1 MKKYMTK
8 MKKQLAYLLLAA
20 TSLLCLWSCSND
32 DGEAPQL
39 KGTETQVPIT
49 ITFGGAWDTDNATSR
64 VAPPEQG
71 DGYRSID
78 EIKDIDRV
86 RIITFRRKDA
96 SVAGTASGQFVYD
109 PTNDVVITYLQED
122 EEDKRKK
129 AHAQL
134 VKAYGYE
141 YRVVAIAYPSA
152 QEEWFDLN
160 TNLDGLTFDDFEM
173 TIKGQETSAAGEF
186 NLDGG
191 LLNPTINF
199 HKDIF
204 NVMFTPHFFYGYCHL
219 ENSNDP
225 VIKFGETE
233 EEKAAPLTGIL
244 YRAVAKVEVNLK
256 VQKYDFYGVD
266 YNIEHA
272 ALLMDSV
279 YAKTSMSS
287 YDDFLSP
294 KNPYNGKKKYT
305 VVDYYEGNVPDEG
318 KTMTM
323 TVYVLPTK
331 TKLGLA
337 VYYTVLGIA
346 HTRAAWFSA
355 KDLSYA
361 DGATG
366 VISPDVHGD
375 EFYFRRNHKY
385 VITGDTNDANF
396 DN

>member
-1 MKKYMTK
+1 MTK

-20 TSLLCLWSCSND
+20 TSLCLWSCNND

-71 DGYRSID
+71 DGLVNSSID
-78 EIKDIDRV
+78 EIEDIDRV

-96 SVAGTASGQFVYD
+96 SVAGTANGQFVYD
-109 PTNDVVITYLQED
+109 PTNDVITTCRQED
-122 EEDKRKK
+122 EDQRME

-152 QEEWFDLN
+152 QEGWFDLN
-160 TNLDGLTFDDFEM
+160 TNLDGLTFDEFEM
-173 TIKGQETSAAGEF
+173 TITGQETSAAGAF

-191 LLNPTINF
+191 LNLTINF

-233 EEKAAPLTGIL
+233 KEKAAPLTGIL
-244 YRAVAKVEVNLK
+244 YRAVAKVEVNLR
-256 VQKYDFYGVD
+256 VQKYDYGIE
-266 YNIEHA
+266 YNIQHA
-272 ALLMDSV
+272 ALLMNNV
-279 YAKTSMSS
+279 YANTGMSS

-294 KNPYNGKKKYT
+294 ENPYNDKEYT
-305 VVDYYEGNVPDEG
+305 VVDYEENVPSKDE
-318 KTMTM
+318 TMTM

-337 VYYTVLGIA
+337 IYYTILAIPY
-346 HTRAAWFSA
+346 TRAAWFSA
-355 KDLSYA
+355 NDLSYA

-366 VISPDVHGD
+366 VISPDVHED

>member
-1 MKKYMTK
+1 MTK

-20 TSLLCLWSCSND
+20 TSLCLWSCSND

-71 DGYRSID
+71 DGLVDSRID
-78 EIKDIDRV
+78 EIEDIDRV

-96 SVAGTASGQFVYD
+96 SVAGTANGQFVYD
-109 PTNDVVITYLQED
+109 PTNDVVTTCQQDDED
-122 EEDKRKK
+122 ERKE

-141 YRVVAIAYPSA
+141 YRVVAIAYPSE
-152 QEEWFDLN
+152 QEGWFDLN
-160 TNLDGLTFDDFEM
+160 TNLDGLTFDKFEM
-173 TIKGQETSAAGEF
+173 TITGQETSAAGAF
-186 NLDGG
+186 NRDKGIS
-191 LLNPTINF
+191 LNIKF

-219 ENSNDP
+219 KNSDEP

-233 EEKAAPLTGIL
+233 EEKTAPLTGIL
-244 YRAVAKVEVNLK
+244 YRAVAKVEVKLT
-256 VQKYDFYGVD
+256 VGKYNNHD
-266 YNIEHA
+266 IEHA
-272 ALLMDSV
+272 ALLMNNV

-294 KNPYNGKKKYT
+294 ENPYNDKEYT
-305 VVDYYEGNVPDEG
+305 VVDYEENVPNEG
-318 KTMTM
+318 ETMTM

-337 VYYTVLGIA
+337 VYYTVLA
-346 HTRAAWFSA
+346 PHTRAAWFSA

-385 VITGDTNDANF
+385 EISGTTNDANF

>member
-1 MKKYMTK
+1 

-49 ITFGGAWDTDNATSR
+49 ITFGGAWDTDNDKSR

-71 DGYRSID
+71 DGLVNSDIKEID
-78 EIKDIDRV
+78 DIDRV

-96 SVAGTASGQFVYD
+96 SVAGTANGQFVYD
-109 PTNDVVITYLQED
+109 PTNDVITTCRQED
-122 EEDKRKK
+122 EDQRKE

-152 QEEWFDLN
+152 QEGWFDLN
-160 TNLDGLTFDDFEM
+160 TNLDGLTFDEFEM
-173 TIKGQETSAAGEF
+173 TIKGQETSAAGVFDSNE
-186 NLDGG
+186 
-191 LLNPTINF
+191 I
-199 HKDIF
+199 

-219 ENSNDP
+219 ENSDEP
-225 VIKFGETE
+225 IIKFGETE
-233 EEKAAPLTGIL
+233 EEKTAPLTGIL
-244 YRAVAKVEVNLK
+244 YRAVAKVEVKLT
-256 VQKYDFYGVD
+256 VGKYNNHD
-266 YNIEHA
+266 IKHA
-272 ALLMDSV
+272 ALLMNNV
-279 YAKTSMSS
+279 YANTGMSS

-294 KNPYNGKKKYT
+294 KNPYNGKNYT
-305 VVDYYEGNVPDEG
+305 VVDYEENVPSENE
-318 KTMTM
+318 TMIM

-337 VYYTVLGIA
+337 VYYTFGIA
-346 HTRAAWFSA
+346 YTKYGWFSA

-396 DN
+396 QN

>member
-1 MKKYMTK
+1 MTK

-71 DGYRSID
+71 DGLVNSSID

-109 PTNDVVITYLQED
+109 PTNDVVTTCQQED
-122 EEDKRKK
+122 GDERKE

-152 QEEWFDLN
+152 QEGWFDLN
-160 TNLDGLTFDDFEM
+160 TNLDGLTFDEFEM
-173 TIKGQETSAAGEF
+173 TIKGQETSAAGAF
-186 NLDGG
+186 NRDKDF
-191 LLNPTINF
+191 NPNINF
-199 HKDIF
+199 YKDIF

-219 ENSNDP
+219 KNSNDP

-233 EEKAAPLTGIL
+233 EEKTAPLTGIL
-244 YRAVAKVEVNLK
+244 YRAVAKVEVKLT
-256 VQKYDFYGVD
+256 VGKYNNHD
-266 YNIEHA
+266 IKHA
-272 ALLMDSV
+272 ALLMNNV
-279 YAKTSMSS
+279 YANTGMSS

-294 KNPYNGKKKYT
+294 ENPYNGKNYT
-305 VVDYYEGNVPDEG
+305 VVDYKENVPNEG
-318 KTMTM
+318 ETMTM

-331 TKLGLA
+331 TRLGLA
-337 VYYTVLGIA
+337 VYYTNTIGIA
-346 HTRAAWFSA
+346 YTRAAWFSA

>member
-1 MKKYMTK
+1 MTK

-20 TSLLCLWSCSND
+20 TSLCLWSCSND

-71 DGYRSID
+71 DGLVGDID
-78 EIKDIDRV
+78 EIEDINRV

-96 SVAGTASGQFVYD
+96 SVAGTANGQFVYD
-109 PTNDVVITYLQED
+109 PTNDVVTTCQQED
-122 EEDKRKK
+122 KDERKE

-141 YRVVAIAYPSA
+141 YRVVAIAYPSE
-152 QEEWFDLN
+152 QEGWFDLN
-160 TNLDGLTFDDFEM
+160 TNLDGLTFDEFEM
-173 TIKGQETSAAGEF
+173 TIKGQETSAAGAFDSNE
-186 NLDGG
+186 
-191 LLNPTINF
+191 I
-199 HKDIF
+199 

-219 ENSNDP
+219 KNSDEP
-225 VIKFGETE
+225 IIKFGETE
-233 EEKAAPLTGIL
+233 EEKTAPLTGIL
-244 YRAVAKVEVNLK
+244 YRAVAKVEVQLRVEK
-256 VQKYDFYGVD
+256 YGFLKYD
-266 YNIEHA
+266 IKHA
-272 ALLMDSV
+272 ALLMDNV
-279 YAKTSMSS
+279 YANTGMSS

-294 KNPYNGKKKYT
+294 KNPYNGKNYT
-305 VVDYYEGNVPDEG
+305 VVDYKENVPSENE
-318 KTMTM
+318 TMTM

-337 VYYTVLGIA
+337 VYYTVGIA
-346 HTRAAWFSA
+346 YTKYGWFSA

-366 VISPDVHGD
+366 VISPDVHED

-396 DN
+396 

>member
-1 MKKYMTK
+1 MIK

-20 TSLLCLWSCSND
+20 TSLCLWSCSND

-71 DGYRSID
+71 DGLVNSSID

-96 SVAGTASGQFVYD
+96 SVAGTANGQFVYD
-109 PTNDVVITYLQED
+109 PTNDVITTCRQED
-122 EEDKRKK
+122 KDERME

-152 QEEWFDLN
+152 QEGWFDLN
-160 TNLDGLTFDDFEM
+160 TNLDGLTFDEFEM
-173 TIKGQETSAAGEF
+173 TIKGQETSAAGVFDSDE
-186 NLDGG
+186 
-191 LLNPTINF
+191 I
-199 HKDIF
+199 
-204 NVMFTPHFFYGYCHL
+204 MFTPHFFYGYCHL
-219 ENSNDP
+219 KNSDEP
-225 VIKFGETE
+225 IIKFGETE

-244 YRAVAKVEVNLK
+244 YRAVAKVEVNLE
-256 VQKYDFYGVD
+256 VQQYNFYGVD

-272 ALLMDSV
+272 ALLMNNV
-279 YAKTSMSS
+279 YANTGMSS

-294 KNPYNGKKKYT
+294 KNPYKNYT
-305 VVDYYEGNVPDEG
+305 VVDYEENVPSE
-318 KTMTM
+318 KETMTM

-337 VYYTVLGIA
+337 VYYTVGILPY
-346 HTRAAWFSA
+346 TKYGWFSA

-385 VITGDTNDANF
+385 VISGTTNDANF
-396 DN
+396 

>member
-64 VAPPEQG
+64 VAPPEQE

-96 SVAGTASGQFVYD
+96 SVAGTANGQFVYD

-160 TNLDGLTFDDFEM
+160 TNLDGLTFDKFEM
-173 TIKGQETSAAGEF
+173 TITGQEPSSAAGVF
-186 NLDGG
+186 DSKK
-191 LLNPTINF
+191 I
-199 HKDIF
+199 

-233 EEKAAPLTGIL
+233 EEKTAPLTGIL
-244 YRAVAKVEVNLK
+244 YRAVAKVEVKLT
-256 VQKYDFYGVD
+256 VGKYNNYD
-266 YNIEHA
+266 IKHA

-294 KNPYNGKKKYT
+294 KNPYKDKDKKYT
-305 VVDYYEGNVPDEG
+305 VVDYEEYVPKPNEDETM
-318 KTMTM
+318 TMTM

-337 VYYTVLGIA
+337 IYYTVLGIA
-346 HTRAAWFSA
+346 NTKYGWFSA

-366 VISPDVHGD
+366 VISPDVYRD

-385 VITGDTNDANF
+385 VISGTTNDANF
-396 DN
+396 

>member
-1 MKKYMTK
+1 MTK

-20 TSLLCLWSCSND
+20 TSLCLWSCSND

-71 DGYRSID
+71 DGLVDSRID
-78 EIKDIDRV
+78 EIEDIDRV

-96 SVAGTASGQFVYD
+96 SVAGTANGQFVYD
-109 PTNDVVITYLQED
+109 PTNDVVTTCQQEN
-122 EEDKRKK
+122 EEDVRKK

-152 QEEWFDLN
+152 QEGWFDLN
-160 TNLDGLTFDDFEM
+160 TNLDGLTFDEFEM
-173 TIKGQETSAAGEF
+173 TIKGQETSAAGAF
-186 NLDGG
+186 DRDKG
-191 LLNPTINF
+191 LNIKF

-219 ENSNDP
+219 ENSDDP

-244 YRAVAKVEVNLK
+244 YRAVAKVEVNLE
-256 VQKYDFYGVD
+256 VQKYGFLK

-272 ALLMDSV
+272 ALLMDNV
-279 YAKTSMSS
+279 YANTGMSS

-294 KNPYNGKKKYT
+294 DNPYKDKKYT
-305 VVDYYEGNVPDEG
+305 VVDYEGNVPDEG

-331 TKLGLA
+331 TTLGLA
-337 VYYTVLGIA
+337 VYYTVGIPY
-346 HTRAAWFSA
+346 TKYGWFSA

>member
-1 MKKYMTK
+1 MTK

-20 TSLLCLWSCSND
+20 TSLCLWSCSND

-71 DGYRSID
+71 DGLVNSDIN

-96 SVAGTASGQFVYD
+96 SVAGTESGQFVYD
-109 PTNDVVITYLQED
+109 PTNDVVTTCQQED
-122 EEDKRKK
+122 KDERKE

-141 YRVVAIAYPSA
+141 YRVVAIAYPSE
-152 QEEWFDLN
+152 QEGWFDLN
-160 TNLDGLTFDDFEM
+160 TNLDGLTFDEFEM
-173 TIKGQETSAAGEF
+173 TITGQETSAAGAF
-186 NLDGG
+186 NRDQN
-191 LLNPTINF
+191 LNPNIHF

-219 ENSNDP
+219 KGSDEP
-225 VIKFGETE
+225 IIKFGETE
-233 EEKAAPLTGIL
+233 EEKTAPLTGIL
-244 YRAVAKVEVNLK
+244 YRAVAKVEVNLE
-256 VQKYDFYGVD
+256 VQKYDFYGRD

-272 ALLMDSV
+272 ALLMNNV
-279 YAKTSMSS
+279 YANTGMSS

-294 KNPYNGKKKYT
+294 DNPYNGKNYT
-305 VVDYYEGNVPDEG
+305 VVDYEGNVPNEG
-318 KTMTM
+318 ETMTM

-337 VYYTVLGIA
+337 VYYTVPA
-346 HTRAAWFSA
+346 PHTRAAWFSA

-366 VISPDVHGD
+366 VISPDVYGN

-385 VITGDTNDANF
+385 VITGTTNDANF

>member
-71 DGYRSID
+71 DGLVNRDID

-96 SVAGTASGQFVYD
+96 SVAGTANGQFVYD

-152 QEEWFDLN
+152 QEGWFDLN
-160 TNLDGLTFDDFEM
+160 TNLDGLTFDEFEM
-173 TIKGQETSAAGEF
+173 TIKGQETSAAGAF
-186 NLDGG
+186 DRDQNH
-191 LLNPTINF
+191 NSYINF
-199 HKDIF
+199 YKDIF

-233 EEKAAPLTGIL
+233 EEKTAPLTGIL

-256 VQKYDFYGVD
+256 VQQYDFYDVK

-272 ALLMDSV
+272 ALLMDNV

-294 KNPYNGKKKYT
+294 ENPYNDDKEYT
-305 VVDYYEGNVPDEG
+305 VVDYEGNVPKKDE
-318 KTMTM
+318 TMTM

-331 TKLGLA
+331 TRLGLA
-337 VYYTVLGIA
+337 VYYTVGIA

>member
-96 SVAGTASGQFVYD
+96 SVAGTANGQFVYD

-160 TNLDGLTFDDFEM
+160 TNLDGLTFDKFEM
-173 TIKGQETSAAGEF
+173 TITGQEASSAGAFGSNE
-186 NLDGG
+186 N
-191 LLNPTINF
+191 
-199 HKDIF
+199 K
-204 NVMFTPHFFYGYCHL
+204 VMFTPHFFYGYCHL
-219 ENSNDP
+219 ENSDEP
-225 VIKFGETE
+225 IIKFGETE

-244 YRAVAKVEVNLK
+244 YRAVAKVEVQLG
-256 VQKYDFYGVD
+256 VEKYGSFIEHD
-266 YNIEHA
+266 IEHA
-272 ALLMDSV
+272 ALLMDNV

-294 KNPYNGKKKYT
+294 KNPYNGKDYT
-305 VVDYYEGNVPDEG
+305 VVDYEENVPKPNEDETM
-318 KTMTM
+318 TMTM

-337 VYYTVLGIA
+337 IYTGGIP
-346 HTRAAWFSA
+346 HTKYGWFSA

-396 DN
+396 

>member
-1 MKKYMTK
+1 MTEKYMIK

-20 TSLLCLWSCSND
+20 TSLCLWSCSND

-71 DGYRSID
+71 DGLVDSSIV
-78 EIKDIDRV
+78 EIEDINRV

-96 SVAGTASGQFVYD
+96 SVAGTANGQFVYD
-109 PTNDVVITYLQED
+109 PTNDVVTTCEQGDKD
-122 EEDKRKK
+122 ERKE

-141 YRVVAIAYPSA
+141 YRVVAIAYPSE
-152 QEEWFDLN
+152 QEGWFDLN

-173 TIKGQETSAAGEF
+173 TITGQEPSSAAGVF
-186 NLDGG
+186 DSNK
-191 LLNPTINF
+191 I
-199 HKDIF
+199 

-219 ENSNDP
+219 KNSDEP
-225 VIKFGETE
+225 IIKFGETE

-256 VQKYDFYGVD
+256 VQKYVFFNYD
-266 YNIEHA
+266 IKHA
-272 ALLMDSV
+272 ALLMDNV
-279 YAKTSMSS
+279 YAKTRMSS

-294 KNPYNGKKKYT
+294 KNPLPDNDKEYA
-305 VVDYYEGNVPDEG
+305 VVDYEGYVPDEG

-337 VYYTVLGIA
+337 IYTGGIP
-346 HTRAAWFSA
+346 HTKYGWFSA

-385 VITGDTNDANF
+385 VITGTTNNANF

>member
-20 TSLLCLWSCSND
+20 TSLCLWSCSND

-71 DGYRSID
+71 DGLENSSID

-96 SVAGTASGQFVYD
+96 SVAGTANGQFVYD
-109 PTNDVVITYLQED
+109 PTNDVDTTCQQGD
-122 EEDKRKK
+122 TDARKE

-152 QEEWFDLN
+152 QEGWFDLN
-160 TNLDGLTFDDFEM
+160 TNLDGLTFDEFEM
-173 TIKGQETSAAGEF
+173 TIKGQEPSSAAGAF
-186 NLDGG
+186 DSKK
-191 LLNPTINF
+191 I
-199 HKDIF
+199 

-219 ENSNDP
+219 KNSDEP
-225 VIKFGETE
+225 IIKFGETE
-233 EEKAAPLTGIL
+233 EEKTAPLTGIL
-244 YRAVAKVEVNLK
+244 YRAVAKVEVQLR
-256 VQKYDFYGVD
+256 VEKYNNHD
-266 YNIEHA
+266 IKHA

-294 KNPYNGKKKYT
+294 KNPYKDKDYT
-305 VVDYYEGNVPDEG
+305 VVDYEGYVPDEG

-337 VYYTVLGIA
+337 IYYTVLGIIPD
-346 HTRAAWFSA
+346 TKYGWFSA
-355 KDLSYA
+355 KDLSFA

-366 VISPDVHGD
+366 VISPDVYKD

-385 VITGDTNDANF
+385 VIRGTTNNANF

>member
-20 TSLLCLWSCSND
+20 TSLCLWSCSND

-71 DGYRSID
+71 DGLENSSID

-96 SVAGTASGQFVYD
+96 SVAGTANGQFVYD
-109 PTNDVVITYLQED
+109 PTNDVVVTTCEPKD
-122 EEDKRKK
+122 GDKRKK

-152 QEEWFDLN
+152 QEGWFDLN

-233 EEKAAPLTGIL
+233 EEKTAPLTGIL

-256 VQKYDFYGVD
+256 VQKYDFYGK

-272 ALLMDSV
+272 ALLMDNV
-279 YAKTSMSS
+279 YANTGMSS

-294 KNPYNGKKKYT
+294 DNPYNDKDYT
-305 VVDYYEGNVPDEG
+305 VVDYEENVPDEG

-337 VYYTVLGIA
+337 VYYTVLA
-346 HTRAAWFSA
+346 PHTRAAWFSA

-385 VITGDTNDANF
+385 VISGTTNDANF

>member
-64 VAPPEQG
+64 VAPPEQQG
-71 DGYRSID
+71 DGLENSSID

-109 PTNDVVITYLQED
+109 PTNDVDTTCQQKD
-122 EEDKRKK
+122 TDARKE

-152 QEEWFDLN
+152 QEGWFDLN

-173 TIKGQETSAAGEF
+173 TIKGQERSTAGVFDSKE
-186 NLDGG
+186 
-191 LLNPTINF
+191 T
-199 HKDIF
+199 

-219 ENSNDP
+219 KNSDEP
-225 VIKFGETE
+225 IIKFGETE

-244 YRAVAKVEVNLK
+244 YRAVAKVEVNLE
-256 VQKYDFYGVD
+256 VQKYGSNLF
-266 YNIEHA
+266 NIEHA
-272 ALLMDSV
+272 ALLMNNV

-294 KNPYNGKKKYT
+294 KNPLPDNDKEYA
-305 VVDYYEGNVPDEG
+305 VVDYKGYVPDEG

-337 VYYTVLGIA
+337 IYYTIGIIPD
-346 HTRAAWFSA
+346 TKYGWFSA

-385 VITGDTNDANF
+385 VITGTTNNAKF

>member
-71 DGYRSID
+71 DGLVDSSIV
-78 EIKDIDRV
+78 EIEDINRV

-96 SVAGTASGQFVYD
+96 SVAGTANGQFVYD
-109 PTNDVVITYLQED
+109 PTNDVVTTCEQKDKD
-122 EEDKRKK
+122 ERKE

-152 QEEWFDLN
+152 QEGWFDLN
-160 TNLDGLTFDDFEM
+160 TNLDGLTFDKFEM
-173 TIKGQETSAAGEF
+173 TIKGQERSAAGVF
-186 NLDGG
+186 DSNK
-191 LLNPTINF
+191 I
-199 HKDIF
+199 

-219 ENSNDP
+219 ENSDDP

-244 YRAVAKVEVNLK
+244 YRAVAKVEVQLK
-256 VQKYDFYGVD
+256 VEKYGLLKYD
-266 YNIEHA
+266 IKHA

-279 YAKTSMSS
+279 YANTGMSS

-294 KNPYNGKKKYT
+294 KNPYKDKDKKYT
-305 VVDYYEGNVPDEG
+305 VVDYEENVPDEG

-337 VYYTVLGIA
+337 VYYTVG
-346 HTRAAWFSA
+346 TKYGWFSA

-375 EFYFRRNHKY
+375 VFYFRRNHKY
-385 VITGDTNDANF
+385 VISGTTNDANF
-396 DN
+396 

>member
-1 MKKYMTK
+1 MTEKYMIK

-20 TSLLCLWSCSND
+20 TSLCLWSCSND

-71 DGYRSID
+71 DGLVNSSID
-78 EIKDIDRV
+78 EIEDINRV

-96 SVAGTASGQFVYD
+96 SVAGTANGQFVYD
-109 PTNDVVITYLQED
+109 PTNDVVTTCEQED
-122 EEDKRKK
+122 TDARKE

-141 YRVVAIAYPSA
+141 YRVVAIAYPSE
-152 QEEWFDLN
+152 QEGWFDLN
-160 TNLDGLTFDDFEM
+160 TNLDGLTFDEFEM
-173 TIKGQETSAAGEF
+173 TITGQETSAAGVFDSNE
-186 NLDGG
+186 
-191 LLNPTINF
+191 I
-199 HKDIF
+199 

-219 ENSNDP
+219 ENSDEP
-225 VIKFGETE
+225 IIKFGETE
-233 EEKAAPLTGIL
+233 EEKNAPLTGIL
-244 YRAVAKVEVNLK
+244 YRAVAKVEVKLRVEQYGFFN
-256 VQKYDFYGVD
+256 YD
-266 YNIEHA
+266 IKHA
-272 ALLMDSV
+272 ALLMNNV

-294 KNPYNGKKKYT
+294 DNPYKDKNYT
-305 VVDYYEGNVPDEG
+305 VVDYKGNVPNEG
-318 KTMTM
+318 ETMTM

-337 VYYTVLGIA
+337 IYYTVGILPY
-346 HTRAAWFSA
+346 TKYGWFSA

-366 VISPDVHGD
+366 VISPDVHED
-375 EFYFRRNHKY
+375 VFYFRRNHKY
-385 VITGDTNDANF
+385 VISGTTNDANF

>member
-8 MKKQLAYLLLAA
+8 MKKQLACLLLAA
-20 TSLLCLWSCSND
+20 TSLCLWSCSND
-32 DGEAPQL
+32 DGEALQL

-71 DGYRSID
+71 DGLVDSSIV
-78 EIKDIDRV
+78 EIEDIDRV

-96 SVAGTASGQFVYD
+96 SVAGTANGQFVYD
-109 PTNDVVITYLQED
+109 PTNDVVTTCEQED
-122 EEDKRKK
+122 KDERKE

-141 YRVVAIAYPSA
+141 YRVVAIAYPSE
-152 QEEWFDLN
+152 QEGWFDLN

-173 TIKGQETSAAGEF
+173 TITGQEPSSAAGAF
-186 NLDGG
+186 DSKK
-191 LLNPTINF
+191 I
-199 HKDIF
+199 

-219 ENSNDP
+219 EGSDEP
-225 VIKFGETE
+225 IIKFGETE
-233 EEKAAPLTGIL
+233 EEKTAPLTGIL
-244 YRAVAKVEVNLK
+244 YRAVAKVEVNLE
-256 VQKYDFYGVD
+256 VQKYGFFNYD
-266 YNIEHA
+266 ITHA
-272 ALLMDSV
+272 ALLMNNV

-294 KNPYNGKKKYT
+294 KNPYKGKDYT
-305 VVDYYEGNVPDEG
+305 VVDYEENVPKPNEDETM
-318 KTMTM
+318 TMTM

-337 VYYTVLGIA
+337 IYYTIGIIPD
-346 HTRAAWFSA
+346 TKYGWFSA
-355 KDLSYA
+355 KDLSFA

-385 VITGDTNDANF
+385 VISGTTNDANF

>member
-1 MKKYMTK
+1 MTK

-20 TSLLCLWSCSND
+20 TSLCLWSCSND

-71 DGYRSID
+71 DGLVNSSID

-109 PTNDVVITYLQED
+109 PTNDVVTTCQQKDED
-122 EEDKRKK
+122 QRKE

-141 YRVVAIAYPSA
+141 YRVVAIAYPSE
-152 QEEWFDLN
+152 QEGWFDLN
-160 TNLDGLTFDDFEM
+160 TNLDGLTFDEFEM
-173 TIKGQETSAAGEF
+173 TITGQETSAAGVFDSNE
-186 NLDGG
+186 
-191 LLNPTINF
+191 I
-199 HKDIF
+199 

-219 ENSNDP
+219 ESSDEP
-225 VIKFGETE
+225 IIKFGETE
-233 EEKAAPLTGIL
+233 EEKTAPLTGIL
-244 YRAVAKVEVNLK
+244 YRAVAKVEVKLR
-256 VQKYDFYGVD
+256 VEKYGFFNYD
-266 YNIEHA
+266 IKHA
-272 ALLMDSV
+272 ALLMDNV
-279 YAKTSMSS
+279 YANTGMSS

-294 KNPYNGKKKYT
+294 DNPYKDKEYT
-305 VVDYYEGNVPDEG
+305 VVDYEEDVPNEGE
-318 KTMTM
+318 TMTM

-337 VYYTVLGIA
+337 IYYTVGIA
-346 HTRAAWFSA
+346 YTKYGWFSA

-385 VITGDTNDANF
+385 VIRGTTNDANF

>member
-1 MKKYMTK
+1 MTK

-20 TSLLCLWSCSND
+20 TSLCLWSCSND

-71 DGYRSID
+71 DGLVDSSIV
-78 EIKDIDRV
+78 EIEDIDRV

-96 SVAGTASGQFVYD
+96 SVAGTANGQFVYD
-109 PTNDVVITYLQED
+109 PTNDVVTTCQQKDED
-122 EEDKRKK
+122 ERKE

-141 YRVVAIAYPSA
+141 YRVVAIAYPSE
-152 QEEWFDLN
+152 QEGWFDLN

-173 TIKGQETSAAGEF
+173 TITGQETSAAGVF
-186 NLDGG
+186 NRDKD
-191 LLNPTINF
+191 LLNPYIKF
-199 HKDIF
+199 YKDFF

-256 VQKYDFYGVD
+256 VQKYDYGIK
-266 YNIEHA
+266 YNIQHA
-272 ALLMDSV
+272 ALLMDNV
-279 YAKTSMSS
+279 YANTGMSS

-294 KNPYNGKKKYT
+294 DNPYKDKDKYYT
-305 VVDYYEGNVPDEG
+305 VVDYKGNVPDEG

-337 VYYTVLGIA
+337 VYYTVGQA

-385 VITGDTNDANF
+385 VISGTTNDANF

>member
-1 MKKYMTK
+1 MTK

-20 TSLLCLWSCSND
+20 TSLCLWSCSND

-71 DGYRSID
+71 DGLVDSSIN
-78 EIKDIDRV
+78 EIEDIDRV

-109 PTNDVVITYLQED
+109 PTNDVVTTCQQED
-122 EEDKRKK
+122 KDERKE

-152 QEEWFDLN
+152 QEGWFDLN
-160 TNLDGLTFDDFEM
+160 TNLDGLTFDEFEM
-173 TIKGQETSAAGEF
+173 TIKGQETSAAGAF
-186 NLDGG
+186 DRDKG
-191 LLNPTINF
+191 LNIKF

-219 ENSNDP
+219 ENSDDP

-244 YRAVAKVEVNLK
+244 YRAVAKVEVNLE
-256 VQKYDFYGVD
+256 VQKYGFLK

-272 ALLMDSV
+272 ALLMDNV
-279 YAKTSMSS
+279 YANTGMSS

-294 KNPYNGKKKYT
+294 DNPYKDKKYT
-305 VVDYYEGNVPDEG
+305 VVDYEGNVPDEG

-331 TKLGLA
+331 TTLGLA
-337 VYYTVLGIA
+337 VYYTVGIPY
-346 HTRAAWFSA
+346 TKYGWFSA

-385 VITGDTNDANF
+385 VISGTTNNANF

>member
-1 MKKYMTK
+1 MTEKYMIK

-20 TSLLCLWSCSND
+20 TSLCLWSCSND

-71 DGYRSID
+71 DGLVNSDIN
-78 EIKDIDRV
+78 EIEDINRV

-96 SVAGTASGQFVYD
+96 SVAGTANGQFVYD
-109 PTNDVVITYLQED
+109 PTNDVVTTCQ
-122 EEDKRKK
+122 EEDGDERKE

-152 QEEWFDLN
+152 QEGWFDLN
-160 TNLDGLTFDDFEM
+160 TNLDGLTFDEFEM
-173 TIKGQETSAAGEF
+173 TITGQETSAAGVFDSNE
-186 NLDGG
+186 
-191 LLNPTINF
+191 I
-199 HKDIF
+199 

-219 ENSNDP
+219 ENSDDP

-233 EEKAAPLTGIL
+233 EEKTAPLTGIL
-244 YRAVAKVEVNLK
+244 YRAVAKVEVKLR
-256 VQKYDFYGVD
+256 VEKYGSIFNHD
-266 YNIEHA
+266 IEHA
-272 ALLMDSV
+272 ALLMDNV

-294 KNPYNGKKKYT
+294 KNPYNDKDYT
-305 VVDYYEGNVPDEG
+305 VVDYEGNVPNEG
-318 KTMTM
+318 ETMTM

-331 TKLGLA
+331 TRLGLA
-337 VYYTVLGIA
+337 VYYTIGIA
-346 HTRAAWFSA
+346 YKKYGWFSA
-355 KDLSYA
+355 KDISFA

-366 VISPDVHGD
+366 VISPDVHED

-385 VITGDTNDANF
+385 VISGTTNNANF

>member
-1 MKKYMTK
+1 MTK

-20 TSLLCLWSCSND
+20 TSLCLWSCSND

-71 DGYRSID
+71 DGLVNSSID

-109 PTNDVVITYLQED
+109 PTNDVVTTCQQKDED
-122 EEDKRKK
+122 QRKE

-141 YRVVAIAYPSA
+141 YRVVAIAYPSE
-152 QEEWFDLN
+152 QEGWFDLN
-160 TNLDGLTFDDFEM
+160 TNLDGLTFDEFEM
-173 TIKGQETSAAGEF
+173 TITGQETSAAGVFDSNE
-186 NLDGG
+186 
-191 LLNPTINF
+191 I
-199 HKDIF
+199 

-219 ENSNDP
+219 ESSDEP
-225 VIKFGETE
+225 IIKFGETE

-244 YRAVAKVEVNLK
+244 YRAVAKVEVKLRVEKYGSNIL
-256 VQKYDFYGVD
+256 KYD
-266 YNIEHA
+266 IKHA
-272 ALLMDSV
+272 ALLMNNV
-279 YAKTSMSS
+279 YANTGMSS

-294 KNPYNGKKKYT
+294 DNPYKDKEYT
-305 VVDYYEGNVPDEG
+305 VVDYEEDVPNEGE
-318 KTMTM
+318 TMTM

-337 VYYTVLGIA
+337 IYYTVGIA
-346 HTRAAWFSA
+346 YTKYGWFSA

-385 VITGDTNDANF
+385 VIRGTTNDANF

>member
-96 SVAGTASGQFVYD
+96 SVAGTANGQFVYD

-160 TNLDGLTFDDFEM
+160 TNLDGLTFDKFEM
-173 TIKGQETSAAGEF
+173 TIKGQETSSAAGAF
-186 NLDGG
+186 DSKK
-191 LLNPTINF
+191 I
-199 HKDIF
+199 

-219 ENSNDP
+219 KNSDEP
-225 VIKFGETE
+225 IIKFGETE
-233 EEKAAPLTGIL
+233 EEKTAPLTGIL
-244 YRAVAKVEVNLK
+244 YRAVAKVEVKLT
-256 VQKYDFYGVD
+256 VGKYNNHD
-266 YNIEHA
+266 IEHA

-294 KNPYNGKKKYT
+294 KNPYKDKDKKYT
-305 VVDYYEGNVPDEG
+305 VVDYEEYVPKPNEDETV
-318 KTMTM
+318 TMTM

-337 VYYTVLGIA
+337 IYYTFGIPY
-346 HTRAAWFSA
+346 TKYGWFSA
-355 KDLSYA
+355 KDISFA

-366 VISPDVHGD
+366 VISPDVHRD
-375 EFYFRRNHKY
+375 VFYFRRNHKY
-385 VITGDTNDANF
+385 VISGTTNDANF

>member
-1 MKKYMTK
+1 MTK

-20 TSLLCLWSCSND
+20 TSLCLWSCSND

-71 DGYRSID
+71 DGLVNSNID

-96 SVAGTASGQFVYD
+96 SVAGTANGQFVYD
-109 PTNDVVITYLQED
+109 PTNDVVTTCEQED
-122 EEDKRKK
+122 EDERKE

-141 YRVVAIAYPSA
+141 YRVVAIAYPSE
-152 QEEWFDLN
+152 QEGWFDLN
-160 TNLDGLTFDDFEM
+160 TNLDGLTFDKFEM
-173 TIKGQETSAAGEF
+173 TITGQETSAAGVFDSNE
-186 NLDGG
+186 
-191 LLNPTINF
+191 I
-199 HKDIF
+199 

-219 ENSNDP
+219 ENSDEP
-225 VIKFGETE
+225 IIKFGETE
-233 EEKAAPLTGIL
+233 EEKTAPLTGIL
-244 YRAVAKVEVNLK
+244 YRAVAKVEVNLE
-256 VQKYDFYGVD
+256 VQKYDFYGVK

-272 ALLMDSV
+272 ALLMDNV

-294 KNPYNGKKKYT
+294 DNPYKDKKYT
-305 VVDYYEGNVPDEG
+305 VVDYEGNVPDEG

-337 VYYTVLGIA
+337 VYYTVGIPY
-346 HTRAAWFSA
+346 TKYGWFSA

-366 VISPDVHGD
+366 VISPDVHED

-385 VITGDTNDANF
+385 VIRGTTNDANF

>member
-1 MKKYMTK
+1 MTK

-71 DGYRSID
+71 DGLVDSSIV
-78 EIKDIDRV
+78 EIEDINRV

-96 SVAGTASGQFVYD
+96 SVAGTANGQFVYD
-109 PTNDVVITYLQED
+109 PTNDVVTTCEQKDKD
-122 EEDKRKK
+122 ERKE

-152 QEEWFDLN
+152 QEGWFDLN

-173 TIKGQETSAAGEF
+173 TIKGQEPSSAAGAF
-186 NLDGG
+186 DSKK
-191 LLNPTINF
+191 I
-199 HKDIF
+199 

-219 ENSNDP
+219 EGSDEP
-225 VIKFGETE
+225 IIKFGETK
-233 EEKAAPLTGIL
+233 EEKTAPLTGIL
-244 YRAVAKVEVNLK
+244 YRAVAKVEVNLE
-256 VQKYDFYGVD
+256 VQKYSSNLFNYDID
-266 YNIEHA
+266 HA

-294 KNPYNGKKKYT
+294 KNPYKDKDKKYT
-305 VVDYYEGNVPDEG
+305 VVDYEEYVPKPNEDETV
-318 KTMTM
+318 TMTM

-337 VYYTVLGIA
+337 IYYTVLGIA
-346 HTRAAWFSA
+346 NTKYGWFSA

-366 VISPDVHGD
+366 VISPDVYRD

-385 VITGDTNDANF
+385 VISGTTNDANF
-396 DN
+396 

>member
-1 MKKYMTK
+1 MTK

-20 TSLLCLWSCSND
+20 TSLCLWSCNND

-71 DGYRSID
+71 DGLVDSSIV
-78 EIKDIDRV
+78 EIEDIDRV

-96 SVAGTASGQFVYD
+96 SVAGTANGQFVYD
-109 PTNDVVITYLQED
+109 PTNDVVTTCQQKDED
-122 EEDKRKK
+122 ERKE

-141 YRVVAIAYPSA
+141 YRVVAIAYPSE
-152 QEEWFDLN
+152 QEGWFDLN

-173 TIKGQETSAAGEF
+173 TITGQETSAAGVF
-186 NLDGG
+186 NRDKD
-191 LLNPTINF
+191 LLNPYIKF
-199 HKDIF
+199 YKDFF

-233 EEKAAPLTGIL
+233 KEKAAPLTGIL
-244 YRAVAKVEVNLK
+244 YRAVAKVEVNLR
-256 VQKYDFYGVD
+256 VQKYDYGIE
-266 YNIEHA
+266 YNIQHA
-272 ALLMDSV
+272 ALLMNNV
-279 YAKTSMSS
+279 YANTGMSS

-294 KNPYNGKKKYT
+294 ENPYNDKEYT
-305 VVDYYEGNVPDEG
+305 VVDYEENVPSKDE
-318 KTMTM
+318 TMTM

-337 VYYTVLGIA
+337 IYYTVGIIPY
-346 HTRAAWFSA
+346 TKYGWFSA

>member
-20 TSLLCLWSCSND
+20 TSLCLWSCSND

-71 DGYRSID
+71 DGLVDSSID
-78 EIKDIDRV
+78 EIEDIDRV

-96 SVAGTASGQFVYD
+96 SVAGTANGQFVYD
-109 PTNDVVITYLQED
+109 PTNDVITTCQKDDED
-122 EEDKRKK
+122 QRKE

-141 YRVVAIAYPSA
+141 YRVVAIAYPSE
-152 QEEWFDLN
+152 QEGWFDLN
-160 TNLDGLTFDDFEM
+160 TNLDGLTFDEFEM
-173 TIKGQETSAAGEF
+173 TITGQETSAAGVFDSNE
-186 NLDGG
+186 
-191 LLNPTINF
+191 I
-199 HKDIF
+199 

-219 ENSNDP
+219 KNSDEP
-225 VIKFGETE
+225 IIKFGETE
-233 EEKAAPLTGIL
+233 EEKTAPLTGIL
-244 YRAVAKVEVNLK
+244 YRAVAKVEVNLTVEK
-256 VQKYDFYGVD
+256 YGFLKYD
-266 YNIEHA
+266 IEHA
-272 ALLMDSV
+272 ALLMDNV
-279 YAKTSMSS
+279 YANTGMSS

-294 KNPYNGKKKYT
+294 ENPYNDKKEYT
-305 VVDYYEGNVPDEG
+305 VVDYEKNVPNKGE
-318 KTMTM
+318 TMTM

-337 VYYTVLGIA
+337 IYYTVGILPY
-346 HTRAAWFSA
+346 TKYGWFSA
-355 KDLSYA
+355 NDLSYA

-385 VITGDTNDANF
+385 VISGDTNDANF

>member
-1 MKKYMTK
+1 MTK

-71 DGYRSID
+71 DGLVNSSID
-78 EIKDIDRV
+78 EIKDIDCV

-96 SVAGTASGQFVYD
+96 SVAGTANGQFVYD
-109 PTNDVVITYLQED
+109 PTNDVVTTCQQDDKD
-122 EEDKRKK
+122 ERKE

-152 QEEWFDLN
+152 QEGWFDLN
-160 TNLDGLTFDDFEM
+160 TNLDGLTFDEFEM
-173 TIKGQETSAAGEF
+173 TITGQETSAAGAF
-186 NLDGG
+186 NRDKGIS
-191 LLNPTINF
+191 LNIKF

-219 ENSNDP
+219 KGSNEP

-233 EEKAAPLTGIL
+233 EEKTAPLTGIL
-244 YRAVAKVEVNLK
+244 YRAVAKVEVKLT
-256 VQKYDFYGVD
+256 VGKYNNHD
-266 YNIEHA
+266 IKHA
-272 ALLMDSV
+272 ALLMDNV

-294 KNPYNGKKKYT
+294 KNPYKDKKECT
-305 VVDYYEGNVPDEG
+305 VVDYEENVPNKDE
-318 KTMTM
+318 TMTM

-337 VYYTVLGIA
+337 IYYTIGIPY
-346 HTRAAWFSA
+346 TKYGWFSA

-366 VISPDVHGD
+366 VISPDVYGNV
-375 EFYFRRNHKY
+375 FYFRRNHKY
-385 VITGDTNDANF
+385 VISGTTNNANF

>member
-1 MKKYMTK
+1 MTK

-71 DGYRSID
+71 DGLVNSSID
-78 EIKDIDRV
+78 EIKDIDCV

-96 SVAGTASGQFVYD
+96 SVAGTANGQFVYD
-109 PTNDVVITYLQED
+109 PTNDVVTTCQQDDKD
-122 EEDKRKK
+122 ERKE

-152 QEEWFDLN
+152 QEGWFDLN
-160 TNLDGLTFDDFEM
+160 TNLDGLTFDEFEM
-173 TIKGQETSAAGEF
+173 TITGQETSAAGAF
-186 NLDGG
+186 NRDKGIS
-191 LLNPTINF
+191 LNIKF

-219 ENSNDP
+219 KGSNEP

-233 EEKAAPLTGIL
+233 EEKTAPLTGIL
-244 YRAVAKVEVNLK
+244 YRAVAKVEVKLT
-256 VQKYDFYGVD
+256 VGKYNNHD
-266 YNIEHA
+266 IEHA
-272 ALLMDSV
+272 ALLMNNV
-279 YAKTSMSS
+279 YANTGMSS

-294 KNPYNGKKKYT
+294 KNPYNGKNYT
-305 VVDYYEGNVPDEG
+305 VVDYEENVPSENE
-318 KTMTM
+318 TMTM

-337 VYYTVLGIA
+337 IYYTVLQTY
-346 HTRAAWFSA
+346 TRAAWFSA

-385 VITGDTNDANF
+385 VITGTTNDANF

>member
-20 TSLLCLWSCSND
+20 TSLCLWSCSND

-71 DGYRSID
+71 DGLVG
-78 EIKDIDRV
+78 DIDDINRV

-96 SVAGTASGQFVYD
+96 SVAGTANGQFVYD
-109 PTNDVVITYLQED
+109 PTNDVVTTCQPDD
-122 EEDKRKK
+122 ENERKE

-141 YRVVAIAYPSA
+141 YRVVAIAYPSE
-152 QEEWFDLN
+152 QEGWFDLN

-173 TIKGQETSAAGEF
+173 TIKGQETSVAGAF
-186 NLDGG
+186 DSKK
-191 LLNPTINF
+191 I
-199 HKDIF
+199 

-219 ENSNDP
+219 KNSDEP
-225 VIKFGETE
+225 IIKFGETE

-244 YRAVAKVEVNLK
+244 YRAVAKVEVNLEVEK
-256 VQKYDFYGVD
+256 YGSIIKYD
-266 YNIEHA
+266 IEHA
-272 ALLMDSV
+272 ALLMDNV
-279 YAKTSMSS
+279 YAKTRMSS

-294 KNPYNGKKKYT
+294 KNPYNGKDYT
-305 VVDYYEGNVPDEG
+305 VVDYEENVPKPNEDETI
-318 KTMTM
+318 TMTM

-337 VYYTVLGIA
+337 IYYTVLGIA
-346 HTRAAWFSA
+346 NTKYGWFSA

-385 VITGDTNDANF
+385 EIRGTTNNANF

>member
-71 DGYRSID
+71 DGLVDSSIV
-78 EIKDIDRV
+78 EIEDINRV

-109 PTNDVVITYLQED
+109 PTNDVITTCEQKDKD
-122 EEDKRKK
+122 ERKE

-152 QEEWFDLN
+152 QEDWFDLN
-160 TNLDGLTFDDFEM
+160 TNLDGLTFDEFEM
-173 TIKGQETSAAGEF
+173 TIKGQETSAAGVF
-186 NLDGG
+186 DSKK
-191 LLNPTINF
+191 I
-199 HKDIF
+199 

-219 ENSNDP
+219 KNSDEP
-225 VIKFGETE
+225 IIKFGETE
-233 EEKAAPLTGIL
+233 EEKTAPLTGIL
-244 YRAVAKVEVNLK
+244 YRAVAKVEVKLRVEKYSSNLFEH
-256 VQKYDFYGVD
+256 D
-266 YNIEHA
+266 IEQA

-279 YAKTSMSS
+279 YAKTRMSS

-294 KNPYNGKKKYT
+294 KNPYKDKKYT
-305 VVDYYEGNVPDEG
+305 VVDYEEKVPNKDE
-318 KTMTM
+318 TMTM

-337 VYYTVLGIA
+337 IYTGGIP
-346 HTRAAWFSA
+346 HTKYGWFSA

-375 EFYFRRNHKY
+375 KFYFRRNHKY
-385 VITGDTNDANF
+385 VISGDTNDANF

>member
-71 DGYRSID
+71 DGLVDSSIV
-78 EIKDIDRV
+78 EIEDINRV

-96 SVAGTASGQFVYD
+96 SVAGTANGQFVYD
-109 PTNDVVITYLQED
+109 PTNDVVTTCEQKDKD
-122 EEDKRKK
+122 ERKE

-152 QEEWFDLN
+152 QEGWFDLN

-173 TIKGQETSAAGEF
+173 TIKGQETSAAGAF
-186 NLDGG
+186 NCDKG
-191 LLNPTINF
+191 LNPYINF
-199 HKDIF
+199 YKKNF

-225 VIKFGETE
+225 VIKFGETK
-233 EEKAAPLTGIL
+233 EEKTAPLTGIL
-244 YRAVAKVEVNLK
+244 YRAVAKVEVNLT
-256 VQKYDFYGVD
+256 VEKYDNHD
-266 YNIEHA
+266 IEHA

-279 YAKTSMSS
+279 YAKTRMSS

-294 KNPYNGKKKYT
+294 ENPYKDKDIYYT
-305 VVDYYEGNVPDEG
+305 VVDYEEKVPNKDE
-318 KTMTM
+318 TMTM

-337 VYYTVLGIA
+337 IYYTIGIA
-346 HTRAAWFSA
+346 YTRAAWFSA

-385 VITGDTNDANF
+385 VIRGTTNDANF
-396 DN
+396 

>member
-1 MKKYMTK
+1 MTK

-71 DGYRSID
+71 DGLENSSID

-109 PTNDVVITYLQED
+109 PTNDVDTTCQQKD
-122 EEDKRKK
+122 TDARKE

-141 YRVVAIAYPSA
+141 YRVVAIAYPSE
-152 QEEWFDLN
+152 QEGWFDLN

-173 TIKGQETSAAGEF
+173 TIKGQETSVAGVF
-186 NLDGG
+186 DSNK
-191 LLNPTINF
+191 I
-199 HKDIF
+199 

-219 ENSNDP
+219 ENSDEP
-225 VIKFGETE
+225 IIKFGETE
-233 EEKAAPLTGIL
+233 EEKTAPLTGIL
-244 YRAVAKVEVNLK
+244 YRAVAKVEVNLE
-256 VQKYDFYGVD
+256 VQKYGFFNYD
-266 YNIEHA
+266 ITHA
-272 ALLMDSV
+272 ALLMNNV
-279 YAKTSMSS
+279 YANTGMSS

-294 KNPYNGKKKYT
+294 KNPYKGKDYT
-305 VVDYYEGNVPDEG
+305 VVDYEENVPKPNEDETM
-318 KTMTM
+318 TMTM

-337 VYYTVLGIA
+337 ICYTVGILPN
-346 HTRAAWFSA
+346 TKYGWFSA
-355 KDLSYA
+355 KDISFA

-366 VISPDVHGD
+366 VISPDVHGN

-385 VITGDTNDANF
+385 VISGTTNDANF

>member
-20 TSLLCLWSCSND
+20 TSLCLWSCSND

-71 DGYRSID
+71 DGLVDSDIN

-109 PTNDVVITYLQED
+109 PTNDVDTTCQQGD
-122 EEDKRKK
+122 TDARKE

-141 YRVVAIAYPSA
+141 YRVVAIAYPST
-152 QEEWFDLN
+152 QEGWFDLN
-160 TNLDGLTFDDFEM
+160 TNLDGLTFDEFEM
-173 TIKGQETSAAGEF
+173 TIKGQETSAAGAF
-186 NLDGG
+186 DRDQNL
-191 LLNPTINF
+191 NSYINF
-199 HKDIF
+199 YKDIF

-233 EEKAAPLTGIL
+233 EEKTAPLTGIL
-244 YRAVAKVEVNLK
+244 YRAVAKVEVNLE
-256 VQKYDFYGVD
+256 VQKYDFYGLY

-272 ALLMDSV
+272 ALLMDNV
-279 YAKTSMSS
+279 YANTGMSS

-294 KNPYNGKKKYT
+294 KNPYKDKKYT
-305 VVDYYEGNVPDEG
+305 VVDYEENVPSENE
-318 KTMTM
+318 TMTM

-337 VYYTVLGIA
+337 VYYTVARVA